1 MSDKDDIQDQFN
13 LVKNHVGNMSWGARF
28 GILTVI
34 GSLVGTM
41 YGGFIMYQKVESIAN
56 LDIESFEQR
65 MEVIETKV
73 TSVDNNVFAI
83 KADLKGDIRRVQ
95 DIVDDVERDT
105 KDDLRNFR
113 LDIKE
118 VEDRLNDRMQ
128 KFLNNPLSQ

>member
-13 LVKNHVGNMSWGARF
+13 LVKSHVGNMSWGARF